1 MAMTGIQ
8 IFKLLPK
15 TNCKDC
21 GSPTCLAFAMAL
33 ASGKAELDA
42 CPHVSEEAKAQ
53 LAESSAP
60 PIRAVT
66 IGTGDKA
73 LKVGGELV
81 LYRHEKT
88 FYNPTGLGV
97 VVSDAMSDD
106 EVSRKVEAADKL
118 EYERVGLM
126 LRPDLVA
133 VKCESGDPAKFEA
146 LVKKVMGM
154 TSQNLIIMSDNM
166 DALKAGA
173 TAAKD
178 RKPLIYAATKDNVD
192 AAGEL
197 AKETACPL
205 AVKGTSLDEVA
216 ELTEKLTKAGL
227 KDLVIDSGAR
237 DIKTLLQDQ
246 VAIRRLALEKKFAAL
261 GFPTITL
268 PCEMTDDPMKE
279 AMYAA
284 LMINKYGAH
293 RGPERSQGRESVPLA
308 RQPAQHLH
316 RPAASDGH
324 EGRHLRDRK
333 PGRELSGPDHHE
345 LLPHLLHRHGGNRVE
360 PGPFVSAH
368 RRHRRAVRH
377 DRLGGRKIRGRRHQ
391 HLRQEV
397 RDRRQGQGTQ
407 DDHSWPGCRN
417 ERRTGGGTA
426 RLEDRDR
433 ASRGGSHPCL
443 PEGSVG
449 RSCDEAAGE
458 RVKAKERS
466 FFRLHEH
473 HGICGLLGEYE
484 MAQHIYLTGE
494 NLNVI
499 SKTLGPAMKNR
510 DPGPIR
516 EMAERETEAGVDFI
530 DLNIGPA
537 RKGGAELMEWIV
549 KTVQEVTDLPL
560 FLDTSNVEA
569 IEAGLKVYQ
578 PKKGK
583 AIINSI
589 MARPERM
596 EALIPLAG
604 KYGAGMV
611 ALLWGPE
618 GMPRD
623 TDERAMFLAELY
635 MAAHRS
641 GCRARGHL
649 RGSDHHPGQRTA
661 GPASSLHGAVPGPGR
676 PRAGL
681 PLHQRPFECLQRGPG
696 TPPADPEPDLPD
708 DADPLRRAGRD
719 RGCL

>member
-33 ASGKAELDA
+33 AAGKAELDA

-88 FYNPTGLGV
+88 FNNPTGLGV
-97 VVSDAMSDD
+97 VVTDAMSDD
-106 EVSRKVEAADKL
+106 EVNRKVEAADNL

-154 TSQNLIIMSDNM
+154 TSQNLVIMSDNM

-178 RKPLIYAATKDNVD
+178 RKPLIYAATKDNVA

-205 AVKGTSLDEVA
+205 AVKGASLDEVT

-237 DIKTLLQDQ
+237 DIKTLLRDQ

-284 LMINKYGAH
+284 LMINKYGAIA
-293 RGPERSQGRESVPLA
+293 L
-308 RQPAQHLH
+308 L
-316 RPAASDGH
+316 SD
-324 EGRHLRDRK
+324 LK
-333 PGRELSGPDHHE
+333 
-345 LLPHLLHRHGGNRVE
+345 
-360 PGPFVSAH
+360 
-368 RRHRRAVRH
+368 
-377 DRLGGRKIRGRRHQ
+377 
-391 HLRQEV
+391 
-397 RDRRQGQGTQ
+397 
-407 DDHSWPGCRN
+407 
-417 ERRTGGGTA
+417 
-426 RLEDRDR
+426 
-433 ASRGGSHPCL
+433 
-443 PEGSVG
+443 
-449 RSCDEAAGE
+449 
-458 RVKAKERS
+458 
-466 FFRLHEH
+466 
-473 HGICGLLGEYE
+473 
-484 MAQHIYLTGE
+484 GE
-494 NLNVI
+494 NLFPLLV
-499 SKTLGPAMKNR
+499 NR
-510 DPGPIR
+510 
-516 EMAERETEAGVDFI
+516 
-530 DLNIGPA
+530 LNIYTDPQRPMATKEGIYEIGTPN
-537 RKGGAELMEWIV
+537 ENSPVLITTNFSLTYFIV
-549 KTVQEVTDLPL
+549 TGEIESSRIPSYLLVV
-560 FLDTSNVEA
+560 DTE
-569 IEAGLKVYQ
+569 GLSVMT
-578 PKKGK
+578 
-583 AIINSI
+583 AW
-589 MARPERM
+589 A
-596 EALIPLAG
+596 AG
-604 KYGAGMV
+604 KFVADAIAIFVKKCGIGDKVKERKMIIPGLAAGMSGE
-611 ALLWGPE
+611 LEEELPGWKILIGPRE
-618 GMPRD
+618 
-623 TDERAMFLAELY
+623 
-635 MAAHRS
+635 AAHI
-641 GCRARGHL
+641 
-649 RGSDHHPGQRTA
+649 
-661 GPASSLHGAVPGPGR
+661 PAFLKEQQA
-676 PRAGL
+676 A
-681 PLHQRPFECLQRGPG
+681 
-696 TPPADPEPDLPD
+696 
-708 DADPLRRAGRD
+708 
-719 RGCL
+719 